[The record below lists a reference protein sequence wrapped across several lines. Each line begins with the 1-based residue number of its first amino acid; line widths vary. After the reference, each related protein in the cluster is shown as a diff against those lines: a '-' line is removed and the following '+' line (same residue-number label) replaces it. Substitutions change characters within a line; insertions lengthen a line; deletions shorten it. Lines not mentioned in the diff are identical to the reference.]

1 MEDMI
6 LKIDIICGNESRTK
20 AWVLLMKRKRVLRHT
35 DLTEPF
41 QGAFI
46 KEKNG
51 QIGQNRTWR
60 NVGGFE
66 VFGRPKLKNHI
77 RSFFVIFV
85 ENEGFRL

>member
-6 LKIDIICGNESRTK
+6 SKIDIYIICGNESRTK
-20 AWVLLMKRKRVLRHT
+20 AWVLLMKRKRVLRQT

-60 NVGGFE
+60 EGG
-66 VFGRPKLKNHI
+66 GLRCSDLRN
-77 RSFFVIFV
+77 
-85 ENEGFRL
+85 